1 MKSQATTSSHRFLD
15 ESGDTTFFGKGYR
28 DIVGQQGVSLTFGIG
43 MLKVKATLDSMR
55 RKVVEL
61 QAQVEQDDYL
71 NVIPSIQRKISRGG
85 FFFHATD
92 DPPEVR
98 EIMYKFIRTVDCSFE
113 MVVARKIQDIFA
125 RKHHGKESE
134 FYADILSH
142 LLKNKLRAGTKLIL
156 NIAHRKNST
165 SNRNLEEALTKVHSR
180 AKKRYDRSELTTQ
193 VVFNIQNQRTEPL
206 LNIADYFCWSVQRI
220 FEKGE
225 TRYYDYIRN
234 QISVVIDLYD
244 QSGYA
249 GSQNYYRRNNPL
261 TSANKIS
268 PPSP

>member
-1 MKSQATTSSHRFLD
+1 MEAKAITTSHRFLD
-15 ESGDTTFFGKGYR
+15 ESGDTTFFGKGHR
-28 DIVGQQGVSLTFGIG
+28 DIIGQQGVSVTFGIG
-43 MLKVKATLDSMR
+43 MLKVKAPMDSVR

-71 NVIPSIQRKISRGG
+71 NVIPSVQRKTAQGG

-98 EIMYKFIRTVDCSFE
+98 EIMYKLIRTVDCSFE
-113 MVVARKIQDIFA
+113 MVVARTVHDIFT

-142 LLKNKLRAGTKLIL
+142 LLKNKLRVGTKLIL

-165 SNRNLEEALTKVHSR
+165 SNRNLEVALAKARSR
-180 AKKRYDRSELTTQ
+180 AQKRYDHKELTTQ
-193 VVFNIQNQRTEPL
+193 VFFNIQNQRTEPL

-225 TRYYDYIRN
+225 TRYYDYICD